1 MSMLFNDPRDHV
13 YVKVICSMKYTDSVF
28 YVCDHVEEIKD
39 FNLISNH
46 ILCSVH
52 AMLSIDADIKPELL
66 EDPAIAEQ
74 HAATSA
80 MKEEYD
86 HLPEDKRVAFCEHS
100 SE

>member
-1 MSMLFNDPRDHV
+1 MIDFDCRNHI
-13 YVKVICSMKYTDSVF
+13 YVKVICSLRNTDSLF
-28 YVCDHVEEIKD
+28 FVCDHVEEIKD

-52 AMLSIDADIKPELL
+52 AMLSIDADLKPELL
-66 EDPAIAEQ
+66 DDPVVAEQ

-86 HLPEDKRVAFCEHS
+86 HLPEDKKVS
-100 SE
+100 S